1 MHCGGG
7 ILKEILFLDGN
18 PDLFLRWMV
27 RSDEIDPGGWEDA
40 NLAQLL
46 KEFKEISCENS
57 EEGDER
63 LGGR

>member
-1 MHCGGG
+1 
-7 ILKEILFLDGN
+7 
-18 PDLFLRWMV
+18 MV
-27 RSDEIDPGGWEDA
+27 RSDEVDPGGWKDA